1 MADVDPEASLR
12 SLVSHEA
19 ALTGQERLEAGVAGL
34 VLAQLQVTVGA
45 AEAASPALALH
56 AASLLARVRCNAHQV
71 DTRSPGTGRW
81 ISRYCRYYRYRQ
93 APVCRYL
100 DIVDIIDFYTGSGV

>member
-1 MADVDPEASLR
+1 MDPEASLR

-71 DTRSPGTGRW
+71 DTRTPDTGLW
-81 ISRYCRYYRYRQ
+81 ISRYCRY
-93 APVCRYL
+93 
-100 DIVDIIDFYTGSGV
+100 